1 MSLYVLEHFQHK
13 NGLLKFTILEAPLT
27 VTMIMRLIPFYVTS
41 PGIAI
46 NDRQPLSMIQFIGN
60 TSDKEDGAI

>member
-1 MSLYVLEHFQHK
+1 
-13 NGLLKFTILEAPLT
+13 
-27 VTMIMRLIPFYVTS
+27 MIEREQFGHDDYETHLFYVTS

-46 NDRQPLSMIQFIGN
+46 DYRQHLSMIQFIGN